1 MHRGTLTLLMFC
13 FMALLIGCAPQAA
26 TTAPESGAGVLSA
39 WIVDWDLE
47 QGLEEWKA
55 QRDVLRNVYAFG
67 AYFDAR
73 GDVFLAAPWVRLLAG
88 GASCWNG
95 PPPQSWLTVVND
107 RVTAQGAVQKDPE
120 LVRALLSNPLF
131 RRRYMQTFTTLVA
144 TYGFQGLE
152 LDFEKVYPA
161 DWPHYLRF
169 CSQLAEILRHRNIA
183 FRVVLQPQRAY
194 ISDVLPKDLDYCV
207 MGYNLYG
214 HHSGP
219 GPKATPD
226 FLRTVADMLRESGVL
241 NKTGL
246 ALATGGFDWKAEKD
260 ARNVTEKEALSLAQ
274 RYGAAPVRD
283 QASGYLVFRYRSE
296 NSEEHEVWYADA
308 ATLSKL
314 WEAAYAAGFRDLTLW
329 RLGGNASGFAK
340 QWRAAP

>member
-1 MHRGTLTLLMFC
+1 MDHCTVAMLSMEFPPRTTHLRTILLFSRAGMHRGTLTLLMFC

-95 PPPQSWLTVVND
+95 PPPQCWLTVVND

-169 CSQLAEILRHRNIA
+169 CSQLAEILRRRNIA

-226 FLRTVADMLRESGVL
+226 FYAQLRTCCVNRACSTKRDWPGHGRIRLESR
-241 NKTGL
+241 K
-246 ALATGGFDWKAEKD
+246 
-260 ARNVTEKEALSLAQ
+260 RRAQ
-274 RYGAAPVRD
+274 RHGERGPEPGAALRRR
-283 QASGYLVFRYRSE
+283 SGAGPGERLSCFPLSFR
-296 NSEEHEVWYADA
+296 
-308 ATLSKL
+308 K
-314 WEAAYAAGFRDLTLW
+314 FRRT
-329 RLGGNASGFAK
+329 
-340 QWRAAP
+340 